1 MSRQL
6 LFLDIDGV
14 MHSVDHVQANP
25 TRIGL
30 DDSNARLYEH
40 LPRLADILAQCPD
53 VAVVVSSD
61 WRHRYSLAEL
71 QGFFG
76 ACGDRV
82 IGTTAGV
89 NVLHSQ
95 PQPINRFQEC
105 QAVAEQF
112 GVTDW
117 VMVDDQPGIVWGSQ
131 IPGRDFV
138 RRVIWRDPILG
149 LGTPLVVDSIMKRFR
164 GTAPTGSIDDR
175 KYSS

>member
-14 MHSVDHVQANP
+14 MHSADHVHADP
-25 TRIGL
+25 MHIGL
-30 DDSNARLYEH
+30 DSSSARQFEH

-82 IGTTAGV
+82 IGTTGSI
-89 NVLHSQ
+89 NVRNL
-95 PQPINRFQEC
+95 PLPNRFQEC
-105 QAVAEQF
+105 QAVAQQLR
-112 GVTDW
+112 VINW
-117 VMVDDQPGIVWGSQ
+117 VIVDDQPGIVWGSH
-131 IPGRDFV
+131 IPARELV
-138 RRVIWRDPILG
+138 RRVIWCDPVPG
-149 LGTPLVVDSIMKRFR
+149 LATPLVVDLIMKQFR
-164 GTAPTGSIDDR
+164 GATWTNSE
-175 KYSS
+175 

>member
-14 MHSVDHVQANP
+14 MHSVDHVQAN
-25 TRIGL
+25 TASIGP
-30 DDSNARLYEH
+30 DSSSARLFEH

-82 IGTTAGV
+82 IGTTGSINIRSSRPA
-89 NVLHSQ
+89 
-95 PQPINRFQEC
+95 NRFQEC
-105 QAVAEQF
+105 QEVAEQL

-117 VMVDDQPGIVWGSQ
+117 VIVDDQPGIVWGSQ
-131 IPGRDFV
+131 IPERDLV
-138 RRVIWRDPILG
+138 RRVIWCDPVLG
-149 LGTPLVVDSIMKRFR
+149 LATPLVASAIVKWFR
-164 GTAPTGSIDDR
+164 
-175 KYSS
+175 